1 MFVETLNQVTDQTR
15 RECQGSKSFTDYLS
29 RAISIWCNQLRISQ
43 DITDY
48 IWRGYSQHGI
58 ITLTG
63 YIHKQGT
70 TEMIN
75 WKIPTPLGEASTSF
89 TVKNQFYQHINDF
102 FNRINIRSDNIKF
115 IVLIAFGI
123 TAIGYFIYI
132 LNQQKKQQITHGEE
146 ARQPKSY
153 PPGTSISKVPTPPSP
168 TPTGQKITKESLVLV
183 LVISASQAEFLES
196 LKDKKHIDVSEG
208 EQLYKITRYLWLGS
222 ETELSQKIHDINQ
235 YSVSKEAESEYNIYL
250 VEIKLKQDD
259 EGFKP
264 NVNQIDRYD
273 AFRKLD
279 DLAVEVK
286 VSERLQIK
294 AYEKLEVYNR

>member
-1 MFVETLNQVTDQTR
+1 MGSLLTFLMIVGGALALYLNKQKEEESQERTDIEPGESVINPLSPRGETPVVQEN
-15 RECQGSKSFTDYLS
+15 
-29 RAISIWCNQLRISQ
+29 A
-43 DITDY
+43 
-48 IWRGYSQHGI
+48 
-58 ITLTG
+58 
-63 YIHKQGT
+63 KQ
-70 TEMIN
+70 
-75 WKIPTPLGEASTSF
+75 SS
-89 TVKNQFYQHINDF
+89 
-102 FNRINIRSDNIKF
+102 
-115 IVLIAFGI
+115 
-123 TAIGYFIYI
+123 
-132 LNQQKKQQITHGEE
+132 
-146 ARQPKSY
+146 
-153 PPGTSISKVPTPPSP
+153 
-168 TPTGQKITKESLVLV
+168 VLV
-183 LVISASQAEFLES
+183 LVISASQSEFLES
-196 LKDKKHIDVSEG
+196 LKNKKHIDVSEG
-208 EQLYKITRYLWLGS
+208 EQLYQITRYLWLGS